1 MNGDELKPP
10 SATPLVLEPL
20 RAAVDYIAG
29 MAPVSVP
36 LPPGDG
42 HPVLVFPGLGA
53 SGAATS
59 DLRKRL
65 QQLGY
70 EVHDWEQGVNSGPS
84 ADHDLMLERL
94 GDHLKQIHALHR
106 RSVSLVG
113 WSFGGIYARQLAAKY
128 PELVRQVITL
138 ATPVADNSDATHVG
152 WLLDILSS
160 GISPMNH
167 VSTRRSDAATSV
179 PCASV
184 YSKTD
189 GIVAWEGCVSSE
201 STNHR
206 NIEVADVSHLGM
218 VHHPE
223 VLRVVAEL
231 LTQHRGGS
239 GQAAMRAAGR

>member
-1 MNGDELKPP
+1 MKSVELTPP
-10 SATPLVLEPL
+10 SATLLVLEPL
-20 RAAVDYIAG
+20 RAAVDYVAG
-29 MAPVSVP
+29 MAPLAVP

-59 DLRKRL
+59 DLRRRL

-70 EVHDWEQGVNSGPS
+70 EVHDWEQGVNLGPS
-84 ADHDLMLERL
+84 ADHDLMLEL
-94 GDHLKQIHALHR
+94 LSDHLKQIHALHR

-138 ATPVADNSDATHVG
+138 ATPVADNSDATHAG
-152 WLLDILSS
+152 WLLNMLSS
-160 GISPMNH
+160 GISPMSH
-167 VSTRRSDAATSV
+167 TSTLRSDAATSV

-189 GIVAWEGCVSSE
+189 GIVAWEGCVSTE
-201 STNHR
+201 STYHR

-223 VLRVVAEL
+223 VLRVVADL
-231 LTQHRGGS
+231 LAKH
-239 GQAAMRAAGR
+239 